1 MPTDASRLI
10 VLCEKKDDY
19 RVPNCNRLFIFIHA
33 FRIIYVMSTPFGIV
47 PNL

>member
-33 FRIIYVMSTPFGIV
+33 FRIIYVMLTMIG
-47 PNL
+47 LTD